1 MPFVL
6 LQRVG
11 VIMMVSGKY
20 CLRRNRENV
29 DTGFEPGVGQNS
41 GAFEREWIE

>member
-1 MPFVL
+1 ML

-20 CLRRNRENV
+20 CFRGEIPRESV
-29 DTGFEPGVGQNS
+29 DTGFEPGIGLENNGV
-41 GAFEREWIE
+41 FEREWIG

>member
-1 MPFVL
+1 MEGVPFVL

-20 CLRRNRENV
+20 CFRGEIGKV
-29 DTGFEPGVGQNS
+29 
-41 GAFEREWIE
+41 